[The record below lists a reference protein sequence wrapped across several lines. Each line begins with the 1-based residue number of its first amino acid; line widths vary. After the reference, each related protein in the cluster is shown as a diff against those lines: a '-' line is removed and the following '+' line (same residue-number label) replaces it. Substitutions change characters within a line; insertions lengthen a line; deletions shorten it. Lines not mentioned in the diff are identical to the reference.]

1 MYFWNGNLLQNY
13 DEFLYLHEHVFLLIQ
28 LQLLQ
33 LLSCLY
39 FYIFYR
45 NFSVYHIIAFQIPIF
60 NFICRS
66 TVDHFSRALHAIKLL
81 KLHLVIYFYPISPTK
96 IFMPVCIF
104 RFYQYME
111 LLTWGTLKQVIRVY
125 CTIKSMTFLKI
136 FSFGDKIFISVT
148 LFMVHRLSKTVLH
161 SMCLYSYIHF
171 ICQWIFQVFWFSVE
185 REKNPHLLNFFGSL
199 IL

>member
-1 MYFWNGNLLQNY
+1 MSHIVKFQ
-13 DEFLYLHEHVFLLIQ
+13 FLISSVDQLLIISPGHCMP
-28 LQLLQ
+28 LN
-33 LLSCLY
+33 SY
-39 FYIFYR
+39 
-45 NFSVYHIIAFQIPIF
+45 
-60 NFICRS
+60 
-66 TVDHFSRALHAIKLL
+66 

-104 RFYQYME
+104 RFYQYVE
-111 LLTWGTLKQVIRVY
+111 SLTWGTLKQVIRVY

-148 LFMVHRLSKTVLH
+148 LFMVHWLSKTVLH

-171 ICQWIFQVFWFSVE
+171 ICQWIFQLLNWFSVG
-185 REKNPHLLNFFGSL
+185 RKTKKNPHLLYFFGPL